1 MKSKY
6 FAAYAW
12 GVLVYN
18 IGIILWG
25 AFVRISGSGAG
36 CGRDWP
42 LCHGELIPAAAAP
55 ATLIELTH
63 RLSSGLALLLVVGL
77 LVWSI
82 RLYQRGAAVRRAA
95 WFALGFIVLEALI
108 GAGLVLLELVADNA
122 SVARAVWMI
131 LHLSNTLF
139 LLASLTWCA
148 WWASGHAVMRSR
160 PVGLVGIALGGALVG
175 MLLLSASGAV
185 AALGSTLFPASS
197 LAAGIQQDL
206 SATAHILIRLRILH
220 PVLSV
225 LASFYLVIIA
235 WLFYQRTPTT
245 LMRQLATLLT
255 ILIGVQLVIGVLNL
269 VLLTPAGLQLLH
281 LLLHSLIWGTLVL
294 LASEVLA
301 WPFSHQEL
309 AQQVEPAAFG
319 MPPAAQGVS
328 HSAGGSVGDLLTD

>member
-12 GVLVYN
+12 SVLIYN

-42 LCHGELIPAAAAP
+42 LCHGELIPTAAAP
-55 ATLIELTH
+55 ATLIEFTH

-82 RLYQRGAAVRRAA
+82 RLYQRGAAVRCAA
-95 WFALGFIVLEALI
+95 WFALGFIVIEALI

-148 WWASGHAVMRSR
+148 WWASGQALMRSR

-185 AALGSTLFPASS
+185 AALGSTLFPTSS
-197 LAAGIQQDL
+197 LAAGIRQDL

-220 PVLSV
+220 PMLAVLV
-225 LASFYLVIIA
+225 GFYLTIMA
-235 WLFYQRTPTT
+235 WLFYQRTPTP
-245 LMRQLATLLT
+245 LVRQLATLLT
-255 ILIGVQLVIGVLNL
+255 VLIGVQIAVGALNL
-269 VLLTPAGLQLLH
+269 VLLAPVSLQLLH
-281 LLLHSLIWGTLVL
+281 LLLHSLLWSTLVL

-309 AQQVEPAAFG
+309 ARQAEPAAFG
-319 MPPAAQGVS
+319 IPPVPS
-328 HSAGGSVGDLLTD
+328 VHHSAGGGVGELLTD